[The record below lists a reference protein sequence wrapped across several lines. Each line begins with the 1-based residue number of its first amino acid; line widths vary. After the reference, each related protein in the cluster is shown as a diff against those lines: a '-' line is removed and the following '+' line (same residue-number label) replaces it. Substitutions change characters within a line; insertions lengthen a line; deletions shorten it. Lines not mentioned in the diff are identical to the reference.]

1 MNRRALTSGLV
12 LLSAMVAGCGASR
25 VASSP
30 VIAQPS
36 KAPKTPGT
44 PSAATTISVE
54 ELPPSHPTPPPG
66 RVPGIPVSIR
76 RIVAERKEELRDMIT
91 LASVVGD
98 VTGRQRAQTEVATLT
113 QEFSTIE
120 LHLDSAE
127 SDTLDDTMH
136 KLQALETRIGLL
148 HDALRNANVQ
158 AGSPK
163 AVD

>member
-1 MNRRALTSGLV
+1 MNRNRALTSGLV
-12 LLSAMVAGCGASR
+12 LLSAMVAGCGVSR
-25 VASSP
+25 APSSP
-30 VIAQPS
+30 VTA
-36 KAPKTPGT
+36 
-44 PSAATTISVE
+44 SATKGGSGPAAVATTISVE

-76 RIVAERKEELRDMIT
+76 RIVAERKDELRDMGS

-98 VTGRQRAQTEVATLT
+98 VTGRQRAQAEVATLT

-127 SDTLDDTMH
+127 SETLDDTMNR
-136 KLQALETRIGLL
+136 LQALETRIGVL

-163 AVD
+163 VVD

>member
-30 VIAQPS
+30 ATAQAS
-36 KAPKTPGT
+36 KAPKSPT

-76 RIVAERKEELRDMIT
+76 RIVAERKDELRDMIT

-98 VTGRQRAQTEVATLT
+98 VIGRQRAQTEVATLT

>member
-1 MNRRALTSGLV
+1 MNRNRALTSGLV
-12 LLSAMVAGCGASR
+12 LLTAMVAGCGASR
-25 VASSP
+25 APSSP
-30 VIAQPS
+30 VTA
-36 KAPKTPGT
+36 
-44 PSAATTISVE
+44 SAVKGGLGPAAVATTISVE

-76 RIVAERKEELRDMIT
+76 RIVAERKDELRDMVS

-98 VTGRQRAQTEVATLT
+98 VTGRQRAQAEVATLT

-127 SDTLDDTMH
+127 SETLDDTMNR
-136 KLQALETRIGLL
+136 LRALETRIGVL
-148 HDALRNANVQ
+148 HDALRSANVQ

-163 AVD
+163 LVD